1 MIMKKSI
8 QIIAIAVLSL
18 AACNKNDHRTSK
30 GQKSNEDTLV
40 QQPDKTSISVS
51 NPKNGT
57 SVKDIVNLY
66 LQMKNAL
73 AEDNSSEAAIAGKA
87 LEDSL
92 HNFNKASFSDS
103 EKKTFNNISET
114 AVENAEHIGK
124 NSGNIAHQREHFEML
139 SQDIYDLVKAFGD
152 GQILYDFFCPMYNNG
167 KGASW
172 LSETKEIKNPYMGKS
187 MPTCG
192 TLKEEIK

>member
-1 MIMKKSI
+1 MKKSVFL
-8 QIIAIAVLSL
+8 IAMAALSI
-18 AACNKNDHRTSK
+18 AACNRHDHKPSLNLNANADSLAGRSADVAVSVHDSTKAISI
-30 GQKSNEDTLV
+30 KSL
-40 QQPDKTSISVS
+40 
-51 NPKNGT
+51 
-57 SVKDIVNLY
+57 VNLY

-73 AEDNSSEAAIAGKA
+73 AEDNSGDAATAGSA
-87 LEDSL
+87 LVDSF
-92 HNFNKASFSDS
+92 HNFKLASFADNQ
-103 EKKTFNNISET
+103 KKTFNDIAET
-114 AVENAEHIGK
+114 AVENAEHIGR

-152 GQILYDFFCPMYNNG
+152 RQVLYDFFCPMVNNG